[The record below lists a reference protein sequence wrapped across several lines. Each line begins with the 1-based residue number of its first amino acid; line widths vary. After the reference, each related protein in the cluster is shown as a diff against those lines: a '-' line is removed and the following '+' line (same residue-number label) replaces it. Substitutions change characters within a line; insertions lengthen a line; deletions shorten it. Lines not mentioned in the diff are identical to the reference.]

1 MIWKDFSKKFKD
13 GEHAFLGASNH
24 AWYNYD
30 DEKLVKVFINKLAAS
45 KGTALHDLACKL
57 IKMKVRLPEDGSTLS
72 LYVNDAIG
80 LGLRPEEKL
89 FYSKFAYGTAD
100 SIDFKDGVLRVSDL
114 KTGKT
119 KVSFLQL
126 YIYAAL
132 FLLCYEE
139 IPLKMVKKIE
149 LRIYQNKEV
158 LMETPEIDDILPVM
172 DKIKRYSKILEELE
186 ENYDDRIDSYG
197 SWS

>member
-1 MIWKDFSKKFKD
+1 MIWKDFSRSFRD

-30 DEKLVKVFINKLAAS
+30 DEKLVRIFINKLAS
-45 KGTALHDLACKL
+45 SRGTALHDLACKL
-57 IKMKVRLPEDGSTLS
+57 IKMKVRLPENGSTLS
-72 LYVNDAIG
+72 LYVNDAIDF
-80 LGLRPEEKL
+80 GLRPEEKL

-100 SIDFKDGVLRVSDL
+100 GIDFKDRILRVSDL

-126 YIYAAL
+126 MIYAAL
-132 FLLCYEE
+132 FFLCYPE
-139 IPLKMVKKIE
+139 IQLKRVKSIE
-149 LRIYQNKEV
+149 LRIYQNNEV
-158 LMETPEIDDILPVM
+158 MTEILGIDDILPVM

-186 ENYDDRIDSYG
+186 ENYDEGFS
-197 SWS
+197 SNT

>member
-30 DEKLVKVFINKLAAS
+30 DEKLVRIYINKLAAS
-45 KGTALHDLACKL
+45 RGTALHDLACEL
-57 IKMKVRLPEDGSTLS
+57 IKLKVRLPENGSTLS
-72 LYVNDAIG
+72 LYVNDAIRY
-80 LGLRPEEKL
+80 GLRPEEKL

-100 SIDFKDGVLRVSDL
+100 CIDFKDGVLMVSDL

-126 YIYAAL
+126 FIYAAL
-132 FLLCYEE
+132 FLLCYPE
-139 IPLKMVKKIE
+139 IALKNVKRIE
-149 LRIYQNKEV
+149 LRIYQNNEI
-158 LMETPEIDDILPVM
+158 LMETPEIDEILPVM
-172 DKIKRYSKILEELE
+172 DKIKRYSRILEELE
-186 ENYDDRIDSYG
+186 EKYDDGFDSYG
-197 SWS
+197 SRS